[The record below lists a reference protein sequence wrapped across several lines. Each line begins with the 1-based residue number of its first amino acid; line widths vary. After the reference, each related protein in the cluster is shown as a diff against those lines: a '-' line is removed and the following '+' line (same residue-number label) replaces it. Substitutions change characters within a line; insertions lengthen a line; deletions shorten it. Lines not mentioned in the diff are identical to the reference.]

1 LEKKVFF
8 SSFVLPTVF
17 LLFFLFLTCVSST
30 TAILGILPIT
40 PSTRLKM
47 RSFIKS
53 HRRTNSDEIEAE
65 AGGDGFRAVG
75 DSSLRSRLKNPITFI
90 KQRRRASGD
99 DDEHVPS
106 AAEYKEAGSIFGTRT
121 HDWGSPRSPHEPP
134 SSTLAGLGAA
144 LQVAAAERQVE
155 PKPESQ
161 LQDIEP
167 RQVQESGKADSNI
180 NKSTAEED
188 ILKLEDDI
196 DELIRETHDGLTL
209 EIQSQPSND
218 DIASKGEQDINSSSS
233 RSLSS
238 SSSGSGR
245 SAFSFEEDKQ
255 IGRNGSVNYHTTP
268 ADAVASVPAATAPC
282 ANDPDGAIRELSAL
296 APQFKD
302 EYYDD
307 FDEIY
312 RRNDGH
318 LLGIGQFA
326 PANNNGGAL
335 PRHYPSTS
343 AYPNLD
349 TPNNT
354 TLDDYSGGYTSTR
367 FREEE
372 EEDDFYDSLLDE
384 VNAVPDED
392 VDDVPPPLRRNNSRS
407 SYNSVYTPPV
417 LSSYYSPASR
427 RQMLRKA
434 KSYSFEGSRSQ
445 LAAAKSSI
453 AVQRRQTSVIKS
465 DTTTTT
471 LFGKL
476 PQESAP
482 LPLFLNTKS
491 SASFLSKKL
500 SNASSLSN
508 LTTLSTS
515 NTSFNDGLD
524 YYYDNNEAEDDDLA
538 NLELSYPSKLNTALT
553 PISERSYDSDYSR
566 SPV

>member
-1 LEKKVFF
+1 
-8 SSFVLPTVF
+8 
-17 LLFFLFLTCVSST
+17 
-30 TAILGILPIT
+30 
-40 PSTRLKM
+40 M

-53 HRRTNSDEIEAE
+53 HRRTNSDEAEAE
-65 AGGDGFRAVG
+65 VVG

-134 SSTLAGLGAA
+134 PAGLEATLQAA
-144 LQVAAAERQVE
+144 TAECE
-155 PKPESQ
+155 PKPETQ

-167 RQVQESGKADSNI
+167 RECRTANN
-180 NKSTAEED
+180 NKSAAEED
-188 ILKLEDDI
+188 ILKLEDKI

-209 EIQSQPSND
+209 KVLPSND

-233 RSLSS
+233 RSHSS

-255 IGRNGSVNYHTTP
+255 IGRNDSVNYHTTP
-268 ADAVASVPAATAPC
+268 ADAT
-282 ANDPDGAIRELSAL
+282 RELSAL
-296 APQFKD
+296 APQFQD

-318 LLGIGQFA
+318 LLGVGQFTS
-326 PANNNGGAL
+326 ANNNSGA
-335 PRHYPSTS
+335 PPQH
-343 AYPNLD
+343 YPNLN

-354 TLDDYSGGYTSTR
+354 VDGYSGGYTSSR
-367 FREEE
+367 FREEDDD
-372 EEDDFYDSLLDE
+372 DDFYDSLLDE

-392 VDDVPPPLRRNNSRS
+392 VDDVPPPLQRNNSRS
-407 SYNSVYTPPV
+407 SYNSVYTPLAP
-417 LSSYYSPASR
+417 SSYYSPASR

-445 LAAAKSSI
+445 LAHNNI

-476 PQESAP
+476 PQETAP
-482 LPLFLNTKS
+482 LPLFLNTQS

-508 LTTLSTS
+508 LTTPSTS
-515 NTSFNDGLD
+515 NTSFNEGLD
-524 YYYDNNEAEDDDLA
+524 YYDNEAEDDDLA